1 MTDQDLCAALRA
13 GAPAAPA
20 AEAELLR
27 RHGPRVM
34 AFARTAGG
42 DPALAPQAADHAT
55 QRFLRLRATGADDA
69 ERPPRLSLLMLLP
82 SAPETEP
89 DSAAGSGAD
98 QASDPALRPVVRQGF
113 TSLPFRTQA
122 LLWHAVVEREP
133 DDRVAA
139 ITGDRPEAVPDLTR
153 RALSACRDAF
163 LRAHLRAPSA
173 PHCPRYARM
182 LDAAAARADVR
193 GNPGLAQH
201 LGGCPGCA
209 SALRGLVALGE
220 APGPL
225 LAGALLGE
233 PGRRYAE
240 ERVRTGADGEDTLP
254 LPVVP
259 PLAPPPQAA
268 GTGRR
273 RTAFVRRPAGRV
285 VLGAAVIV
293 AAGTTVAFALRP
305 EGDPRPPRA
314 VQADAP
320 VLRVEVGEGAGSP
333 SPTRSGARPSV
344 SGSARPSPSASPTAT
359 GPSPSQDP
367 TSGPTAEATATPEAV
382 RPFRAATFVPAVNS
396 ASGLC
401 LDVRGGAFASGTDVV
416 TARCRPGDA
425 VQQWR
430 LDKKGL
436 LRNAADPRFCLDSRG
451 AAHRGV
457 GIWTCS
463 SHGRSDGDNLV
474 FSMDA
479 TGRIKP
485 RMAPGYAVTASGG
498 VPGAA
503 LTFGRTGPAA
513 EQQWTEPAGA
523 TTTTR

>member
-1 MTDQDLCAALRA
+1 MTDQHLCAALRA
-13 GAPAAPA
+13 EAPAASA
-20 AEAELLR
+20 AQAELLR
-27 RHGPRVM
+27 RHGPRVI
-34 AFARTAGG
+34 AFARTTGG
-42 DPALAPQAADHAT
+42 DPAFGPQAADRAT
-55 QRFLRLRATGADDA
+55 ERFLRMRATGADDA
-69 ERPPRLSLLMLLP
+69 ERPPRLSMLLLLP
-82 SAPETEP
+82 SSEA
-89 DSAAGSGAD
+89 DSVAGAS
-98 QASDPALRPVVRQGF
+98 SDPALQPVIRQGF

-122 LLWHAVVEREP
+122 LLWHSVVEREP

-163 LRAHLRAPSA
+163 LREHLRAPSA

-193 GNPGLAQH
+193 DNRDLARH
-201 LGGCPGCA
+201 IEGCPGCA
-209 SALRGLVALGE
+209 AALRGLVALGE

-240 ERVRTGADGEDTLP
+240 ARARTGAGAEDTLS

-259 PLAPPPQAA
+259 ALAQPQPPGAD
-268 GTGRR
+268 RR
-273 RTAFVRRPAGRV
+273 RTAFVRRPAGRL
-285 VLGAAVIV
+285 VLGAAAAL
-293 AAGTTVAFALRP
+293 AAGATVAFALGP
-305 EGDPRPPRA
+305 DGDPRPPRA

-320 VLRVEVGEGAGSP
+320 ALRVDGGEGAGSP
-333 SPTRSGARPSV
+333 VPRKSGARPSA
-344 SGSARPSPSASPTAT
+344 SASAQPSRSASPTAT
-359 GPSPSQDP
+359 APSPSQDP
-367 TSGPTAEATATPEAV
+367 TTSPTAEAVASPEAV

-401 LDVRGGAFASGTDVV
+401 LDVRGGALVSGTDVV

-430 LDKKGL
+430 LDGKGL

-451 AAHRGV
+451 TSSKGV

-463 SHGRSDGDNLV
+463 AYGKNGGDNLV

-485 RMAPGYAVTASGG
+485 RTAPGYAVTASGG
-498 VPGAA
+498 ASGAA
-503 LTFGRTGPAA
+503 VTFGRTGPAA
-513 EQQWTEPAGA
+513 EQQWTEPAG
-523 TTTTR
+523 TTTITR

>member
-1 MTDQDLCAALRA
+1 MSDQHLCAALRA
-13 GAPAAPA
+13 EAPAAPA

-27 RHGPRVM
+27 RHGPRVI
-34 AFARTAGG
+34 AFARTVDG
-42 DPALAPQAADHAT
+42 DPSLGPQAADRAMK
-55 QRFLRLRATGADDA
+55 QFLRMRAGADDDV

-82 SAPETEP
+82 SSEAE
-89 DSAAGSGAD
+89 SAAGAT
-98 QASDPALRPVVRQGF
+98 SDPALQPVVRQGF

-122 LLWHAVVEREP
+122 LLWHSVVEREP

-163 LRAHLRAPSA
+163 LREHLRAPSA

-193 GNPGLAQH
+193 DNPDLARH
-201 LGGCPGCA
+201 IGGCPGCA
-209 SALRGLVALGE
+209 AALRGLVALGE
-220 APGPL
+220 TPGPL

-240 ERVRTGADGEDTLP
+240 ARARTGADAEDTLS

-259 PLAPPPQAA
+259 ALAQLPQSA
-268 GTGRR
+268 GADRR
-273 RTAFVRRPAGRV
+273 RTAFFRRSTGRV
-285 VLGAAVIV
+285 VLGAAAVL
-293 AAGTTVAFALRP
+293 AAAATAAFALGP
-305 EGDPRPPRA
+305 DEGPRA
-314 VQADAP
+314 PRAEQADAP
-320 VLRVEVGEGAGSP
+320 DLRVGGGEGEGSP
-333 SPTRSGARPSV
+333 VPTKIGARPSA
-344 SGSARPSPSASPTAT
+344 SASARPLPSASPTAT
-359 GPSPSQDP
+359 GPSPGQDP
-367 TSGPTAEATATPEAV
+367 TTSPTVEAAASPEAV
-382 RPFRAATFVPAVNS
+382 RPFRAATFVQAVNS

-401 LDVRGGAFASGTDVV
+401 LDVRGGALASGTDVV

-430 LDKKGL
+430 LDGKGL

-451 AAHRGV
+451 ASSKGV

-463 SHGRSDGDNLV
+463 AYGKSEGDNLV

-485 RMAPGYAVTASGG
+485 RTAPGYAVTASGG
-498 VPGAA
+498 APGAA
-503 LTFGRTGPAA
+503 VTFGRTGPAA
-513 EQQWTEPAGA
+513 EQLWTEPAGSTA
-523 TTTTR
+523 TPR